1 MTETFK
7 PRLQLS
13 NDSIQTSDS
22 STTSSP
28 RIASPTSKESDQNC
42 IKEVYD
48 FNYLEELNVI
58 SELLDEYNYIGM
70 DTEFPGCVYN
80 VDVITNDFYYKTLK
94 MNVDSLKLI
103 QLGITLTN
111 EHGEYPKNIPYHTW
125 QFNFK
130 FDIKKDEFNENSI
143 KLLKKSGIDFD
154 KLKKDGIKKNQFA
167 SALMTSGLVLNPD
180 VYWISYHG
188 SYDFGYL
195 LSILTNETLPK
206 DEEEFIKT
214 LSIYFP
220 NFYDIKMI
228 IKDLDYLDGGLNRLI
243 NKIGVK
249 RKGIM
254 HQAGSDSIATVESFL
269 SLINLHLI
277 NDAKIFSSRNSLY
290 GIGKG
295 RDNENT
301 INYTSINKNKNNNN
315 NSILNKKNSNHNIN
329 ININNNC
336 DENKD
341 RNNCAFDMKQSK
353 NNNFSNFNSNNNN
366 CCLNNNN
373 SAKFNNWFCPFL
385 FFGNYGMMQNN
396 NNCNSNNN
404 YMNQINNNNF
414 MMSNINEI
422 MA

>member
-7 PRLQLS
+7 PQLQLS

-28 RIASPTSKESDQNC
+28 RISQKDSDQNC

-48 FNYLEELNVI
+48 FNFLEELNVI
-58 SELLDEYNYIGM
+58 SELLDEFNYIGM
-70 DTEFPGCVYN
+70 DTEFPGIVYN
-80 VDVITNDFYYKTLK
+80 VDCITNDFYYKTLK
-94 MNVDSLKLI
+94 MNADSLKLI

-111 EHGEYPKNIPYHTW
+111 EHGEYPQNIPYHTW
-125 QFNFK
+125 QFNFQ
-130 FDIKKDEFNENSI
+130 FDINKDECNEDSI
-143 KLLKKSGIDFD
+143 NLLKKSGINFD
-154 KLKKDGIKKNQFA
+154 KLKKDGIKITQFA

-195 LSILTNETLPK
+195 LSLLLNESLPK

-214 LSIYFP
+214 LGIYFP

-228 IKDLDYLDGGLNRLI
+228 IKDLDFLDGGLNRLI

-269 SLINLHLI
+269 SLINLRII
-277 NDAKIFSSRNSLY
+277 NDAKIFGARNSLY

-301 INYTSINKNKNNNN
+301 INYTNINKNKNSNN
-315 NSILNKKNSNHNIN
+315 NSNKNNKNNCKENKERNKSPFDLKLSQ
-329 ININNNC
+329 INNFN
-336 DENKD
+336 
-341 RNNCAFDMKQSK
+341 
-353 NNNFSNFNSNNNN
+353 NFNSNNNN

-373 SAKFNNWFCPFL
+373 STKFNNWFCPFL

-396 NNCNSNNN
+396 NCNNNN
-404 YMNQINNNNF
+404 YMNQINNNNNF

>member
-1 MTETFK
+1 MRDNFK
-7 PRLQLS
+7 DQLHIS
-13 NDSIQTSDS
+13 NDSIPTTDTSPS
-22 STTSSP
+22 SSP
-28 RIASPTSKESDQNC
+28 RAISNIHGKSSSISQENPSN

-48 FNYLEELNVI
+48 YNFIEELNVI

-70 DTEFPGCVYN
+70 DTEFPGTVFTVRN
-80 VDVITNDFYYKTLK
+80 FTNDFYYKTLK
-94 MNVDSLKLI
+94 LNIDSLKLI
-103 QLGITLTN
+103 QLGITITN
-111 EHGEYPKNIPYHTW
+111 ENGEYPKNIPYHTW
-125 QFNFK
+125 QFNFE
-130 FDIKKDEFNENSI
+130 FDINKDQYNEQSI
-143 KLLKKSGIDFD
+143 NLLKKSGINFE
-154 KLKKDGIKKNQFA
+154 KLKKNGINKNKFA
-167 SALMTSGLVLNPD
+167 ASLMTSGLVLNSD

-195 LSILTNETLPK
+195 LRLLLNESLPK

-214 LSIYFP
+214 LGIYFP

-228 IKDLDYLDGGLNRLI
+228 IKDLDFLDGGLNRLI

-269 SLINLHLI
+269 SLINLRII
-277 NDAKIFSSRNSLY
+277 NDAKIFGARNSLY

-301 INYTSINKNKNNNN
+301 INYTNINKNKNNNN
-315 NSILNKKNSNHNIN
+315 SNKNNKNNCEENKERNKSPFDLKLSQ
-329 ININNNC
+329 INNF
-336 DENKD
+336 
-341 RNNCAFDMKQSK
+341 NNY
-353 NNNFSNFNSNNNN
+353 NSNNN

-396 NNCNSNNN
+396 NCNNNN
-404 YMNQINNNNF
+404 YMNQINNNNNF

>member
-1 MTETFK
+1 MRDSTK
-7 PRLQLS
+7 YQLHLS
-13 NDSIQTSDS
+13 SDSIKTSDTSTSSSKGSS
-22 STTSSP
+22 STP
-28 RIASPTSKESDQNC
+28 NSKRESKKNENPKT
-42 IKEVYD
+42 IKEVYND
-48 FNYLEELNVI
+48 NFLEEIKVI

-70 DTEFPGCVYN
+70 DTEFPGTVYN
-80 VDVITNDFYYKTLK
+80 VKNYSNDFYYKTLK
-94 MNVDSLKLI
+94 LNVEQLKLI
-103 QLGITLTN
+103 QLGITITN
-111 EHGEYPKNIPYHTW
+111 ENGEYPKNIPYHTW
-125 QFNFK
+125 QFNFQ
-130 FDIKKDEFNENSI
+130 FDIKKDQFNEQSI
-143 KLLKKSGIDFD
+143 GLLKKSGIDFK
-154 KLKKDGIKKNQFA
+154 KLKTDGIKKNKFA
-167 SALMTSGLVLNPD
+167 ETIMTSGLVLNPD
-180 VYWISYHG
+180 VHWISYHG

-195 LSILTNETLPK
+195 LRLLLNESLPK

-214 LSIYFP
+214 LGIYFP

-228 IKDLDYLDGGLNRLI
+228 IKDLDFLDGGLNRLI

-269 SLINLHLI
+269 SLINLRII
-277 NDAKIFSSRNSLY
+277 NDAKIFGARNSLY

-301 INYTSINKNKNNNN
+301 INYTNINKNKNSN
-315 NSILNKKNSNHNIN
+315 NSN
-329 ININNNC
+329 
-336 DENKD
+336 
-341 RNNCAFDMKQSK
+341 K
-353 NNNFSNFNSNNNN
+353 NNNKNNCEENKERNKSPFDLKLSQINNFNNYNSNNNN

-396 NNCNSNNN
+396 NCNNNN
-404 YMNQINNNNF
+404 YMNQINNNNNF